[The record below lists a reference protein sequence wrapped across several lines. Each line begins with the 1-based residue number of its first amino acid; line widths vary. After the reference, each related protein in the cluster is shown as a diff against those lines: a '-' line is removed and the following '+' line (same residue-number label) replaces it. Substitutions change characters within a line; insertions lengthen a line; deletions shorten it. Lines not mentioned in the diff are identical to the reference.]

1 MIEAIYT
8 TRSGMRATRSG
19 LRKIS
24 GSLLKGQ
31 LQKVAFLLKNSK
43 KTNPDPYTV

>member
-1 MIEAIYT
+1 
-8 TRSGMRATRSG
+8 MRTTRSG

-31 LQKVAFLLKNSK
+31 LQKIAFLLKNSK
-43 KTNPDPYTV
+43 KTNPDPITEIRIRTISNK